1 MAFLRH
7 ASLQTYPP
15 DLDFNFRQAFG
26 SANTMDFNHYLH
38 TLFNPRSVAIVGAS
52 ARSGSFGT
60 LIWKIAKSASPRAKL
75 FPVNPKYKTIG
86 RETSYAALT
95 DIKEDVDLAVL
106 VCPPSVYPKALESCL
121 KNGVR
126 TILLCG
132 GFPKSDLTETIIEA
146 INKTAAAGIRIV
158 GPQSLGL
165 MTPSEGLNLSY
176 LPALPP
182 AGEVGLVSQSP
193 GLSCTI
199 IDYVTNAQC
208 GFSHVIDPGFEQ
220 VLTVADYVDMLAFDR
235 KTRCIVLYLES
246 FQQPRKLLSA
256 IRLAAANKPVIL
268 LKGGQTPG
276 SADIVINNSGAR
288 EDEDGVMERALV
300 RAGALLVT
308 SLKELNYAVQAF
320 AMHRELTSGEL
331 YGLVNSKG
339 LDSLLADHAYNNHLR
354 LATPDSTVA
363 KELRDKYKITFPY
376 ANPVNMGLDMDAA
389 TIADLTDYLLNRP
402 ECSGIV
408 LIVVTNPSLDAL
420 DLAKKLVPILKKSQK
435 PAVTVWIGTEPDFP
449 AIKHLRKNGI
459 VAMNDMKG
467 ACRAIRLMEQFR
479 KFKSD
484 GVPGSYSVIPS
495 DPAFFAGARKVMQ
508 TARREGRHL
517 LYEEESKRLLA
528 GIGFETTAGIYAGS
542 LGEAIEAAR
551 ALGYPVAMK
560 LRMDGV
566 LSKSDAKGVILGIR
580 NERELKGA
588 WKNMSERA
596 VHLGQPGQPEEGFGV
611 FLQKTLDTNNRR
623 ELRIG
628 MKLTRHFGP
637 IVYLGIGGLYGKI
650 FKDTVFNFAPLSLKE
665 AQDMIS
671 SEPFKTFLGDFQG
684 LASCDPEPI
693 VTALIR
699 LSQLAV
705 EIPAVRS
712 IDIDPLL
719 CGKGHAI
726 VLDAH
731 CVIGSDTLTADE
743 NASHLI
749 FPYRP
754 SFEKNVRGKYGMVKI
769 KNAAPEDKENFLKY
783 LGSLSDQSRRLRFH
797 SLTSSLESIAVSAV
811 SSDPDRSFSI
821 FAVDPNSDSGDIIAE
836 ARLSQLPNR
845 TSAEFVISLRD
856 DCQGRRLATLL
867 MDEIEAEA
875 RRRGLEKVVGYVL
888 KDNENMHGMMTKRG
902 YVRTTDEDD
911 PNIDLFTLDNVKV
924 SN

>member
-1 MAFLRH
+1 
-7 ASLQTYPP
+7 
-15 DLDFNFRQAFG
+15 
-26 SANTMDFNHYLH
+26 MDFNHYLH
-38 TLFNPRSVAIVGAS
+38 SLFNPRSVAIIGAS

-60 LIWKIAKSASPRAKL
+60 LIWKIAKSASPRARL

-106 VCPPSVYPKALESCL
+106 VCPPSVYPKALENCL
-121 KNGVR
+121 KKGVKN
-126 TILLCG
+126 ILLCG
-132 GFPKSDLTETIIEA
+132 GFPKSDLTEPVLEA
-146 INKTAAAGIRIV
+146 INKTTAAGVRIV

-176 LPALPP
+176 LPSLPP

-288 EDEDGVMERALV
+288 EDEDGVMKRALV

-320 AMHRELTSGEL
+320 AMRKDLASGEL

-339 LDSLLADHAYNNHLR
+339 LDSLLADHAYNNDLR

-389 TIADLTDYLLNRP
+389 TIVDLTDYLLNRP

-408 LIVVTNPSLDAL
+408 LSVVTNPSFDPLE
-420 DLAKKLVPILKKSQK
+420 LAKKLVPILKKSSK
-435 PAVTVWIGTEPDFP
+435 PAVTVWIGTESDFP
-449 AIKHLRKNGI
+449 AIKYLRKNGI

-495 DPAFFAGARKVMQ
+495 DPAFFASARKIIQ

-560 LRMDGV
+560 LRMNGV

-596 VHLGQPGQPEEGFGV
+596 VHLGQPEEGLGV
-611 FLQKTLDTNNRR
+611 FLQKTLDSDNRR

-650 FKDTVFNFAPLSLKE
+650 FKGTAFNFAPLSLKE
-665 AQDMIS
+665 ARDMIS

-684 LASCDPEPI
+684 LPPCDPEPI

-705 EIPAVRS
+705 EVPAVRS

-754 SFEKNVRGKYGMVKI
+754 SFEKNVRGKYGLVKI
-769 KNAAPEDKENFLKY
+769 KYSAPEDKENFLKY

-845 TSAEFVISLRD
+845 TSAEFGISVRD
-856 DCQGRRLATLL
+856 DWHGRGLATLL

-888 KDNENMHGMMTKRG
+888 KDNENMHGMMAKRG
-902 YVRTTDEDD
+902 YVRTTDKDD

>member
-1 MAFLRH
+1 M
-7 ASLQTYPP
+7 
-15 DLDFNFRQAFG
+15 
-26 SANTMDFNHYLH
+26 
-38 TLFNPRSVAIVGAS
+38 
-52 ARSGSFGT
+52 
-60 LIWKIAKSASPRAKL
+60 
-75 FPVNPKYKTIG
+75 
-86 RETSYAALT
+86 
-95 DIKEDVDLAVL
+95 
-106 VCPPSVYPKALESCL
+106 ESCL
-121 KNGVR
+121 KKGVR
-126 TILLCG
+126 NILLCG

-408 LIVVTNPSLDAL
+408 LSVVTNPSLDAL

-495 DPAFFAGARKVMQ
+495 DPAFFAGARKVIQ
-508 TARREGRHL
+508 TARRQGRHL
-517 LYEEESKRLLA
+517 LYEEEANVSWQASALKPRPEFMPARSVRLLKRHGPS
-528 GIGFETTAGIYAGS
+528 GI
-542 LGEAIEAAR
+542 
-551 ALGYPVAMK
+551 
-560 LRMDGV
+560 
-566 LSKSDAKGVILGIR
+566 
-580 NERELKGA
+580 
-588 WKNMSERA
+588 
-596 VHLGQPGQPEEGFGV
+596 
-611 FLQKTLDTNNRR
+611 
-623 ELRIG
+623 
-628 MKLTRHFGP
+628 
-637 IVYLGIGGLYGKI
+637 
-650 FKDTVFNFAPLSLKE
+650 
-665 AQDMIS
+665 
-671 SEPFKTFLGDFQG
+671 
-684 LASCDPEPI
+684 
-693 VTALIR
+693 
-699 LSQLAV
+699 
-705 EIPAVRS
+705 
-712 IDIDPLL
+712 
-719 CGKGHAI
+719 
-726 VLDAH
+726 
-731 CVIGSDTLTADE
+731 
-743 NASHLI
+743 
-749 FPYRP
+749 P
-754 SFEKNVRGKYGMVKI
+754 S
-769 KNAAPEDKENFLKY
+769 P
-783 LGSLSDQSRRLRFH
+783 
-797 SLTSSLESIAVSAV
+797 
-811 SSDPDRSFSI
+811 
-821 FAVDPNSDSGDIIAE
+821 
-836 ARLSQLPNR
+836 
-845 TSAEFVISLRD
+845 
-856 DCQGRRLATLL
+856 
-867 MDEIEAEA
+867 
-875 RRRGLEKVVGYVL
+875 
-888 KDNENMHGMMTKRG
+888 
-902 YVRTTDEDD
+902 
-911 PNIDLFTLDNVKV
+911 
-924 SN
+924 

>member
-1 MAFLRH
+1 
-7 ASLQTYPP
+7 
-15 DLDFNFRQAFG
+15 
-26 SANTMDFNHYLH
+26 MDFNHYLH
-38 TLFNPRSVAIVGAS
+38 SLFNPRSVAIIGAS

-60 LIWKIAKSASPRAKL
+60 LIWKIAKSASPRARL

-106 VCPPSVYPKALESCL
+106 VCPPSVYPKALENCL
-121 KNGVR
+121 KKGVKN
-126 TILLCG
+126 ILLCG
-132 GFPKSDLTETIIEA
+132 GFPKSDLTEPVLEA
-146 INKTAAAGIRIV
+146 INKTTAAGVRIV

-165 MTPSEGLNLSY
+165 MTPSEDLNLSY
-176 LPALPP
+176 LPSLPP

-288 EDEDGVMERALV
+288 EDEDGVMKRALV

-320 AMHRELTSGEL
+320 AMRKDLASGEL

-339 LDSLLADHAYNNHLR
+339 LDSLLADHAYNNDLR

-389 TIADLTDYLLNRP
+389 TIVDLTDYLLNRP

-408 LIVVTNPSLDAL
+408 LSVVTNPSFDPLE
-420 DLAKKLVPILKKSQK
+420 LAKKLVPILKKSSK
-435 PAVTVWIGTEPDFP
+435 PAVTVWIGTESDFP
-449 AIKHLRKNGI
+449 AIKYLRKNGI

-495 DPAFFAGARKVMQ
+495 DPAFFASARKIIQ

-517 LYEEESKRLLA
+517 LYEEESKHLLA

-560 LRMDGV
+560 LRMNGV

-580 NERELKGA
+580 NERELKGS

-596 VHLGQPGQPEEGFGV
+596 VHLGQPEEGLGV
-611 FLQKTLDTNNRR
+611 FLQKTLDSDNRR

-650 FKDTVFNFAPLSLKE
+650 FKGTAFNFAPLSLKE
-665 AQDMIS
+665 ARDMIS

-684 LASCDPEPI
+684 LPPCDPEPI

-705 EIPAVRS
+705 EVPAVRS

-754 SFEKNVRGKYGMVKI
+754 SFEKNVRGKYGLVKI
-769 KNAAPEDKENFLKY
+769 KYSAPEDKENFLKY

-845 TSAEFVISLRD
+845 TSAEFGISVRD
-856 DCQGRRLATLL
+856 DWHGRGLATLL

-888 KDNENMHGMMTKRG
+888 KDNENMHGMMVKRG
-902 YVRTTDEDD
+902 YVRTTDKDD

>member
-1 MAFLRH
+1 
-7 ASLQTYPP
+7 
-15 DLDFNFRQAFG
+15 
-26 SANTMDFNHYLH
+26 MDFNHYLH
-38 TLFNPRSVAIVGAS
+38 SLFNPRSVAIIGAS

-60 LIWKIAKSASPRAKL
+60 LIWKIAKSASPRARL

-106 VCPPSVYPKALESCL
+106 VCPPSVYPKALENCL
-121 KNGVR
+121 KKGVKN
-126 TILLCG
+126 ILLCG
-132 GFPKSDLTETIIEA
+132 GFPKSDLTEPVLEA
-146 INKTAAAGIRIV
+146 IHKTTAAGVRIV

-176 LPALPP
+176 LPSLPP

-288 EDEDGVMERALV
+288 EDEDGVMKRALV

-320 AMHRELTSGEL
+320 AMRKDLASGEL
-331 YGLVNSKG
+331 YGLVDSKG
-339 LDSLLADHAYNNHLR
+339 LDSLLADHAYNNDLR

-389 TIADLTDYLLNRP
+389 TIVDLTDYLLNRP

-408 LIVVTNPSLDAL
+408 LSVVTNPSFDPLE
-420 DLAKKLVPILKKSQK
+420 LAKKLVPILKKSSK
-435 PAVTVWIGTEPDFP
+435 PAVTVWIGTESDFP
-449 AIKHLRKNGI
+449 AIKYLRKNGI

-495 DPAFFAGARKVMQ
+495 DPAFFASARKIIQ

-560 LRMDGV
+560 LRMNGV

-580 NERELKGA
+580 NERELKGS

-596 VHLGQPGQPEEGFGV
+596 VHLGQPEEGLGV
-611 FLQKTLDTNNRR
+611 FLQKTLDSDNRR

-650 FKDTVFNFAPLSLKE
+650 FKGTAFNFAPLSLKE
-665 AQDMIS
+665 ARDMIS

-684 LASCDPEPI
+684 LPPCDPEPI

-705 EIPAVRS
+705 EVPAVRS

-754 SFEKNVRGKYGMVKI
+754 SFEKNVRGKYGLVKI
-769 KNAAPEDKENFLKY
+769 KYSAPEDKENFLKY

-845 TSAEFVISLRD
+845 TSAEFGISVRD
-856 DCQGRRLATLL
+856 DWHGRGLATLL

-888 KDNENMHGMMTKRG
+888 KDNENMHGMMAKRG
-902 YVRTTDEDD
+902 YVRTTDKDD

>member
-1 MAFLRH
+1 
-7 ASLQTYPP
+7 
-15 DLDFNFRQAFG
+15 
-26 SANTMDFNHYLH
+26 MDFNHYLH
-38 TLFNPRSVAIVGAS
+38 SLFNPRSVAIIGAS

-60 LIWKIAKSASPRAKL
+60 LIWKIAKSASPRARL

-106 VCPPSVYPKALESCL
+106 VCPPSVYPKALENCL
-121 KNGVR
+121 KKGVKN
-126 TILLCG
+126 ILLCG
-132 GFPKSDLTETIIEA
+132 GFPKSDLTEPVLEA
-146 INKTAAAGIRIV
+146 INKTTAAGVRIV

-176 LPALPP
+176 LPSLPP

-288 EDEDGVMERALV
+288 EDEDGVMKRALV

-320 AMHRELTSGEL
+320 AMRKDLASGEL

-339 LDSLLADHAYNNHLR
+339 LDSLLADHAYNNDLR

-389 TIADLTDYLLNRP
+389 TIVDLTDYLLNRP

-408 LIVVTNPSLDAL
+408 LSVVTNPSFDPLE
-420 DLAKKLVPILKKSQK
+420 LAKKLVPILKTSSK
-435 PAVTVWIGTEPDFP
+435 PAVTVWIGTESDFP
-449 AIKHLRKNGI
+449 AIKYLRKNGI

-495 DPAFFAGARKVMQ
+495 DPAFFASARKIIQ

-560 LRMDGV
+560 LRMNGV

-580 NERELKGA
+580 NERELKGS

-596 VHLGQPGQPEEGFGV
+596 VHLGQPEEGLGV
-611 FLQKTLDTNNRR
+611 FLQKTLDSDNRR

-650 FKDTVFNFAPLSLKE
+650 FKGTAFNFAPLSLKE
-665 AQDMIS
+665 ARDMIS

-684 LASCDPEPI
+684 LPPCDPEPI

-705 EIPAVRS
+705 EVPAVRS

-754 SFEKNVRGKYGMVKI
+754 SFEKNVRGKYGLVKI
-769 KNAAPEDKENFLKY
+769 KYSAPEDKENFLKY

-845 TSAEFVISLRD
+845 TSAEFGISVRD
-856 DCQGRRLATLL
+856 DWHGRGLATLL

-888 KDNENMHGMMTKRG
+888 KDNENMHGMMAKRG
-902 YVRTTDEDD
+902 YVRTTDKDD

>member
-1 MAFLRH
+1 
-7 ASLQTYPP
+7 
-15 DLDFNFRQAFG
+15 
-26 SANTMDFNHYLH
+26 MDFNHYLH
-38 TLFNPRSVAIVGAS
+38 SLFNPRSVAIIGAS

-60 LIWKIAKSASPRAKL
+60 LIWKIAKSASPRARL

-106 VCPPSVYPKALESCL
+106 VCPPSVYQKALENCL
-121 KNGVR
+121 KKGVK
-126 TILLCG
+126 TILICG
-132 GFPKSDLTETIIEA
+132 GFPKSDLTEPVLEA
-146 INKTAAAGIRIV
+146 INKTTAAGVRIV

-176 LPALPP
+176 LPSLPP

-288 EDEDGVMERALV
+288 EDEDGVMKRALV

-320 AMHRELTSGEL
+320 AMRKDLASGEL

-339 LDSLLADHAYNNHLR
+339 LDSLLADHAYNNDLR

-389 TIADLTDYLLNRP
+389 TIVDLTDYLLNRP

-408 LIVVTNPSLDAL
+408 LSVVTNPSFDPLE
-420 DLAKKLVPILKKSQK
+420 LAKKLVPILKKSSK
-435 PAVTVWIGTEPDFP
+435 PAVTVWIGTESDFP
-449 AIKHLRKNGI
+449 AIKYLRKNGI

-495 DPAFFAGARKVMQ
+495 DPAFFASARKIIQ

-560 LRMDGV
+560 LRMNGV
-566 LSKSDAKGVILGIR
+566 LSKRDAKGVILGIR
-580 NERELKGA
+580 NERELKGS

-596 VHLGQPGQPEEGFGV
+596 VHLGQPEEGLGV
-611 FLQKTLDTNNRR
+611 FLQKTLDSDNRR

-628 MKLTRHFGP
+628 MKLTRHFSP

-650 FKDTVFNFAPLSLKE
+650 FKGTAFNFAPLSLKE
-665 AQDMIS
+665 ARDMIS

-684 LASCDPEPI
+684 LPPCDPEPI

-705 EIPAVRS
+705 EVPAVRS

-754 SFEKNVRGKYGMVKI
+754 SFEKNVRGKYGLVKI
-769 KNAAPEDKENFLKY
+769 KYSAPEDKENFLKY

-845 TSAEFVISLRD
+845 TSAEFGISVRD
-856 DCQGRRLATLL
+856 DWHGRGLATLL

-888 KDNENMHGMMTKRG
+888 KDNENMHGMMAKRG
-902 YVRTTDEDD
+902 YVRTTDKDD

>member
-1 MAFLRH
+1 
-7 ASLQTYPP
+7 
-15 DLDFNFRQAFG
+15 
-26 SANTMDFNHYLH
+26 MDFNHYLH
-38 TLFNPRSVAIVGAS
+38 SLFNPRSVAIIGAS

-60 LIWKIAKSASPRAKL
+60 LIWKIAKSASPRARL

-106 VCPPSVYPKALESCL
+106 VCPPSVYPKALENCL
-121 KNGVR
+121 KKGVKN
-126 TILLCG
+126 ILLCG
-132 GFPKSDLTETIIEA
+132 GFPKSDLTEPVLEA
-146 INKTAAAGIRIV
+146 INKTTAAGVRIV

-176 LPALPP
+176 LPSLPP

-288 EDEDGVMERALV
+288 EDEDGVMKRALV

-320 AMHRELTSGEL
+320 AMRKDLASGEL

-339 LDSLLADHAYNNHLR
+339 LDSLLADHAYNNDLR

-389 TIADLTDYLLNRP
+389 TIVDLTDYLLNRP

-408 LIVVTNPSLDAL
+408 LSVVTNPSFDPLE
-420 DLAKKLVPILKKSQK
+420 LAKKLVPILKKSSK
-435 PAVTVWIGTEPDFP
+435 PAVTVWIGTESDFP
-449 AIKHLRKNGI
+449 AIKYLRKNGI

-495 DPAFFAGARKVMQ
+495 DPAFFASARKIIQ

-560 LRMDGV
+560 LRMNGV

-580 NERELKGA
+580 NERELKGS

-596 VHLGQPGQPEEGFGV
+596 VHLGQPEEGLGV
-611 FLQKTLDTNNRR
+611 FLQKTLDSDNRR

-650 FKDTVFNFAPLSLKE
+650 FKGTAFNFAPLSLKE
-665 AQDMIS
+665 ARDMIS

-684 LASCDPEPI
+684 LPPCDPEPI

-705 EIPAVRS
+705 EVPAVRS

-754 SFEKNVRGKYGMVKI
+754 SFEKNVRGKYGLAKI
-769 KNAAPEDKENFLKY
+769 KYSAPEDKENFLKY

-845 TSAEFVISLRD
+845 TSAEFGISVRD
-856 DCQGRRLATLL
+856 DWHGRGLATLL
-867 MDEIEAEA
+867 MDEIEAEG

-888 KDNENMHGMMTKRG
+888 KDNENMHGMMAKRG
-902 YVRTTDEDD
+902 YVRTTDKDD

>member
-1 MAFLRH
+1 
-7 ASLQTYPP
+7 
-15 DLDFNFRQAFG
+15 
-26 SANTMDFNHYLH
+26 MDFNHYLH
-38 TLFNPRSVAIVGAS
+38 SLFNPRSVAIIGAS

-60 LIWKIAKSASPRAKL
+60 LIWKIAKSASPRARL

-106 VCPPSVYPKALESCL
+106 VCPPSVYPKALENCL
-121 KNGVR
+121 KKGVKN
-126 TILLCG
+126 ILLCG
-132 GFPKSDLTETIIEA
+132 GFPKSDLTEPVLEA
-146 INKTAAAGIRIV
+146 INKTTAAGVRIV

-176 LPALPP
+176 LPSLPP

-288 EDEDGVMERALV
+288 EDEDGVMKRALV

-320 AMHRELTSGEL
+320 AMRKDLASGEL

-339 LDSLLADHAYNNHLR
+339 LDSLLADHAYNNDLR

-389 TIADLTDYLLNRP
+389 TIVDLTDYLLNRP

-408 LIVVTNPSLDAL
+408 LSVVTNPSFDPLE
-420 DLAKKLVPILKKSQK
+420 LAKKLVPILKKSSK
-435 PAVTVWIGTEPDFP
+435 PAVTVWIGTESDFP
-449 AIKHLRKNGI
+449 AIKYLRKNGI

-495 DPAFFAGARKVMQ
+495 DPAFFASARKIIQ

-560 LRMDGV
+560 LRMNGV

-580 NERELKGA
+580 NERELKWS

-596 VHLGQPGQPEEGFGV
+596 VHLGQPEEGLGV
-611 FLQKTLDTNNRR
+611 FLQKTLDSDNRR

-650 FKDTVFNFAPLSLKE
+650 FKGTAFNFAPLSLKE
-665 AQDMIS
+665 ARDMIS

-684 LASCDPEPI
+684 LPPCDPEPI

-705 EIPAVRS
+705 EVPAVRS

-754 SFEKNVRGKYGMVKI
+754 SFEKNVRGKYGLVKI
-769 KNAAPEDKENFLKY
+769 KYSAPEDKENFLKY

-845 TSAEFVISLRD
+845 TSAEFGISVRD
-856 DCQGRRLATLL
+856 DWHGRGLATLL

-888 KDNENMHGMMTKRG
+888 KDNENMHGMMAKRG
-902 YVRTTDEDD
+902 YVRTTDKDD

>member
-1 MAFLRH
+1 
-7 ASLQTYPP
+7 
-15 DLDFNFRQAFG
+15 
-26 SANTMDFNHYLH
+26 MDFNHYLH
-38 TLFNPRSVAIVGAS
+38 SLFNPRSVAIIGAS

-60 LIWKIAKSASPRAKL
+60 LIWKIAKSASPRARL

-106 VCPPSVYPKALESCL
+106 VCPPSVYPKALENCL
-121 KNGVR
+121 KKGVKN
-126 TILLCG
+126 ILLCG
-132 GFPKSDLTETIIEA
+132 GFPKSDLTEPVLEA
-146 INKTAAAGIRIV
+146 INKTTAAGVRIV

-176 LPALPP
+176 LPSLPP

-288 EDEDGVMERALV
+288 EDEDGVMKRALV

-320 AMHRELTSGEL
+320 AMRKDLASGEL

-339 LDSLLADHAYNNHLR
+339 LDSLLADHAYNNDLR

-389 TIADLTDYLLNRP
+389 TIVDLTDYLLNRP

-408 LIVVTNPSLDAL
+408 LSVVTNPSFDPLE
-420 DLAKKLVPILKKSQK
+420 LAKKLVPILKKSSK
-435 PAVTVWIGTEPDFP
+435 PAVTVWIGTESDFP
-449 AIKHLRKNGI
+449 AIKYLRKNGI

-495 DPAFFAGARKVMQ
+495 DPAFFASARKIIQ

-560 LRMDGV
+560 LRMNGV

-580 NERELKGA
+580 NERELKGS

-596 VHLGQPGQPEEGFGV
+596 VHLGQPEEGLGV
-611 FLQKTLDTNNRR
+611 FLQKTLDSDNRR

-637 IVYLGIGGLYGKI
+637 FVYLGIGGLYGKI
-650 FKDTVFNFAPLSLKE
+650 FKGTAFNFAPLSLKE
-665 AQDMIS
+665 ARDMIS

-684 LASCDPEPI
+684 LPPCDPEPI

-705 EIPAVRS
+705 EVPAVRS

-754 SFEKNVRGKYGMVKI
+754 SFEKNVRGKYGLVKI
-769 KNAAPEDKENFLKY
+769 KYSAPEDKENFLKY

-845 TSAEFVISLRD
+845 TSAEFGISVRD
-856 DCQGRRLATLL
+856 DWHGRGLATLL

-888 KDNENMHGMMTKRG
+888 KDNENMHGMMAKRG
-902 YVRTTDEDD
+902 YVRTTDKDD

>member
-1 MAFLRH
+1 
-7 ASLQTYPP
+7 
-15 DLDFNFRQAFG
+15 
-26 SANTMDFNHYLH
+26 MDFNHYLH
-38 TLFNPRSVAIVGAS
+38 SLFNPRSVAIIGAS

-60 LIWKIAKSASPRAKL
+60 LIWKIAKSASPRARL

-106 VCPPSVYPKALESCL
+106 VCPPSVYPKALENCL
-121 KNGVR
+121 KKGVKN
-126 TILLCG
+126 ILLCG
-132 GFPKSDLTETIIEA
+132 GFPKSDLTEPVLEA
-146 INKTAAAGIRIV
+146 INKTTAAGVRIV

-176 LPALPP
+176 LPSLPP
-182 AGEVGLVSQSP
+182 VGEVGLVSQSP

-288 EDEDGVMERALV
+288 EDEDGVMKRALV

-320 AMHRELTSGEL
+320 AMRKDLASGEL

-339 LDSLLADHAYNNHLR
+339 LDSLLADHAYNNDLR

-389 TIADLTDYLLNRP
+389 TIVDLTDYLLNRP

-408 LIVVTNPSLDAL
+408 LSVVTNPSFDPLE
-420 DLAKKLVPILKKSQK
+420 LAKKLVPILKKSSK
-435 PAVTVWIGTEPDFP
+435 PAVTVWIGTESDFP
-449 AIKHLRKNGI
+449 AIKYLRKNGI

-495 DPAFFAGARKVMQ
+495 DPAFFASARKIIQ

-560 LRMDGV
+560 LRMNGV

-580 NERELKGA
+580 NERELKGS

-596 VHLGQPGQPEEGFGV
+596 VHLGQPEEGLGV
-611 FLQKTLDTNNRR
+611 FLQKTLDSDNRR

-650 FKDTVFNFAPLSLKE
+650 FKGTAFNFAPLSLKE
-665 AQDMIS
+665 ARDMIS

-684 LASCDPEPI
+684 LPPCDPEPI

-705 EIPAVRS
+705 EVPAVRS

-754 SFEKNVRGKYGMVKI
+754 SFEKNVRGKYGLVKI
-769 KNAAPEDKENFLKY
+769 KYSAPEDKENFLKY

-845 TSAEFVISLRD
+845 TSAEFGISVRD
-856 DCQGRRLATLL
+856 DWHGRGLATLL

-888 KDNENMHGMMTKRG
+888 KDNENMHGMMAKRG
-902 YVRTTDEDD
+902 YVRTTDKDD

>member
-1 MAFLRH
+1 
-7 ASLQTYPP
+7 
-15 DLDFNFRQAFG
+15 
-26 SANTMDFNHYLH
+26 MDFNHYLH
-38 TLFNPRSVAIVGAS
+38 SLFNPRSVAIIGAS

-60 LIWKIAKSASPRAKL
+60 LIWKIAKSASPRARL

-106 VCPPSVYPKALESCL
+106 VCPPSVYPKALENCL
-121 KNGVR
+121 KKGVKN
-126 TILLCG
+126 ILLCG
-132 GFPKSDLTETIIEA
+132 GFPKSDLTEPVLEA
-146 INKTAAAGIRIV
+146 INKTTAAGVRIV

-176 LPALPP
+176 LPSLPP

-288 EDEDGVMERALV
+288 EDEDGVMKRALV

-320 AMHRELTSGEL
+320 AMRKDLASGEL

-339 LDSLLADHAYNNHLR
+339 LDSLLADHAYNNDLR

-389 TIADLTDYLLNRP
+389 TIVDLTDYLLNRP

-408 LIVVTNPSLDAL
+408 LSVVTNPSFDPLE
-420 DLAKKLVPILKKSQK
+420 LAKKLVPILKKSSK
-435 PAVTVWIGTEPDFP
+435 PAVTVWIGTESDFP
-449 AIKHLRKNGI
+449 AIKYLRKNGI

-495 DPAFFAGARKVMQ
+495 DPAFFASARKIIQ

-560 LRMDGV
+560 LRMNGV

-580 NERELKGA
+580 NERELKGS

-596 VHLGQPGQPEEGFGV
+596 VHLGQPEEGLGV
-611 FLQKTLDTNNRR
+611 FLQKTLDSDNRR

-650 FKDTVFNFAPLSLKE
+650 FKGTAFNFAPLSLKE
-665 AQDMIS
+665 ARDMIS

-684 LASCDPEPI
+684 LPPCDPEPI

-705 EIPAVRS
+705 EVPAVRS

-754 SFEKNVRGKYGMVKI
+754 SFEKNVRGKYGLVKI
-769 KNAAPEDKENFLKY
+769 KYSAPEDNENFLKY

-845 TSAEFVISLRD
+845 TSAEFGISVRD
-856 DCQGRRLATLL
+856 DWHGRGLATLL

-888 KDNENMHGMMTKRG
+888 KDNENMHGMMAKRG
-902 YVRTTDEDD
+902 YVRTTDKDD

>member
-1 MAFLRH
+1 
-7 ASLQTYPP
+7 
-15 DLDFNFRQAFG
+15 
-26 SANTMDFNHYLH
+26 MDFNHYLH
-38 TLFNPRSVAIVGAS
+38 SLFNPRSVAIIGAS

-60 LIWKIAKSASPRAKL
+60 LIWKIAKSASPRARL

-106 VCPPSVYPKALESCL
+106 VCPPSVYPKALENCL
-121 KNGVR
+121 KKGVKN
-126 TILLCG
+126 ILLCG
-132 GFPKSDLTETIIEA
+132 GFPKSDLTEPVLEA
-146 INKTAAAGIRIV
+146 INKTTAAGVRIV

-176 LPALPP
+176 LPSLPP

-288 EDEDGVMERALV
+288 EDEDGVMKRALV

-320 AMHRELTSGEL
+320 AMRKDLASGEL

-339 LDSLLADHAYNNHLR
+339 LDSLLADHAYNNDLR

-389 TIADLTDYLLNRP
+389 TIVDLTDYLLNRP

-408 LIVVTNPSLDAL
+408 LSVVTNPSFDPLE
-420 DLAKKLVPILKKSQK
+420 LAKKLVPILKKSSK
-435 PAVTVWIGTEPDFP
+435 PAVTVWIGTESDFP
-449 AIKHLRKNGI
+449 AIKYLRKNGI

-495 DPAFFAGARKVMQ
+495 DPAFFASARKIIQ

-517 LYEEESKRLLA
+517 LYEEESKHLLA

-560 LRMDGV
+560 LRMNGV

-580 NERELKGA
+580 NERELKGS

-596 VHLGQPGQPEEGFGV
+596 VHLGQPEEGLGV
-611 FLQKTLDTNNRR
+611 FLQKTLDLDNRR

-650 FKDTVFNFAPLSLKE
+650 FKGTAFNFAPLSLKE
-665 AQDMIS
+665 ARDMIS

-684 LASCDPEPI
+684 LPPCDPEPI

-705 EIPAVRS
+705 EVPAVRS

-754 SFEKNVRGKYGMVKI
+754 SFEKNVRGKYGLVKI
-769 KNAAPEDKENFLKY
+769 KYSAPEDKENFLKY

-845 TSAEFVISLRD
+845 TSAEFGISVRD
-856 DCQGRRLATLL
+856 DWHGRGLATLL

-888 KDNENMHGMMTKRG
+888 KDNENMHGMMVKRG
-902 YVRTTDEDD
+902 YVRTTDKDD

>member
-1 MAFLRH
+1 
-7 ASLQTYPP
+7 
-15 DLDFNFRQAFG
+15 
-26 SANTMDFNHYLH
+26 MDFNHYLH
-38 TLFNPRSVAIVGAS
+38 SLFNPRSVAIIGAS

-60 LIWKIAKSASPRAKL
+60 LIWKIAKSASPRARL

-106 VCPPSVYPKALESCL
+106 VCPQSVYPKALENCL
-121 KNGVR
+121 KKGVKN
-126 TILLCG
+126 ILLCG
-132 GFPKSDLTETIIEA
+132 GFPKSDLTEPVLEA
-146 INKTAAAGIRIV
+146 INKTTAAGVRIV

-176 LPALPP
+176 LPSLPP

-288 EDEDGVMERALV
+288 EDEDGVMKRALV

-320 AMHRELTSGEL
+320 AMRKDLASGEL

-339 LDSLLADHAYNNHLR
+339 LDSLLADHAYNNDLR

-389 TIADLTDYLLNRP
+389 TIVDLTDYLLNRP

-408 LIVVTNPSLDAL
+408 LSVVTNPSFDPLE
-420 DLAKKLVPILKKSQK
+420 LAKKLVPILKKSSK
-435 PAVTVWIGTEPDFP
+435 PAVTVWIGTESDFP
-449 AIKHLRKNGI
+449 AIKYLRKNGI

-495 DPAFFAGARKVMQ
+495 DPAFFASARKIIQ

-560 LRMDGV
+560 LRMNGV

-580 NERELKGA
+580 NERELKGS

-596 VHLGQPGQPEEGFGV
+596 VHLGQPEEGLGV
-611 FLQKTLDTNNRR
+611 FLQKTLDSDNRR

-650 FKDTVFNFAPLSLKE
+650 FKGTAFNFAPLSLKE
-665 AQDMIS
+665 ARDMIS

-684 LASCDPEPI
+684 LPPCDPEPI

-705 EIPAVRS
+705 EVPAVRS

-754 SFEKNVRGKYGMVKI
+754 SFEKNVRGKYGLVKI
-769 KNAAPEDKENFLKY
+769 KYSAPEDKENFLKY

-845 TSAEFVISLRD
+845 TSAEFGISVRD
-856 DCQGRRLATLL
+856 DWHGRGLATLL

-888 KDNENMHGMMTKRG
+888 KDNENMHGMMAKRG
-902 YVRTTDEDD
+902 YVRTTDKDD

>member
-1 MAFLRH
+1 
-7 ASLQTYPP
+7 
-15 DLDFNFRQAFG
+15 
-26 SANTMDFNHYLH
+26 MDFNHYLH
-38 TLFNPRSVAIVGAS
+38 SLFNPRSVAIIGAS

-60 LIWKIAKSASPRAKL
+60 LIWKIAKSASPRARL

-106 VCPPSVYPKALESCL
+106 VCPPSVYPKALENCL
-121 KNGVR
+121 KKGVKN
-126 TILLCG
+126 ILLCG
-132 GFPKSDLTETIIEA
+132 GFPKSDLTEPVLEA
-146 INKTAAAGIRIV
+146 INKTTAAGVRIV

-176 LPALPP
+176 LPSLPP

-288 EDEDGVMERALV
+288 EDEDGVMKRALV

-320 AMHRELTSGEL
+320 AMRKDLASGEL

-339 LDSLLADHAYNNHLR
+339 LDSLLADHAYNNDLR

-389 TIADLTDYLLNRP
+389 TIVDLTDYLLNRP

-408 LIVVTNPSLDAL
+408 LSVVTNPSFDPLE
-420 DLAKKLVPILKKSQK
+420 LAKKLVPILKKSSK
-435 PAVTVWIGTEPDFP
+435 PAVTVWIGTESDFP
-449 AIKHLRKNGI
+449 AIKYLRKNGI

-495 DPAFFAGARKVMQ
+495 DPAFFASARKIIQ

-517 LYEEESKRLLA
+517 LYEEESKHLLA

-560 LRMDGV
+560 LRMNGV

-580 NERELKGA
+580 NERELKGS

-596 VHLGQPGQPEEGFGV
+596 VHLGQPEEGLGV
-611 FLQKTLDTNNRR
+611 FLQKTLDSDNRR

-650 FKDTVFNFAPLSLKE
+650 FKNTVFNFAPLSLKE

-684 LASCDPEPI
+684 LPPCDPEPT

-705 EIPAVRS
+705 EVPAVRS

-754 SFEKNVRGKYGMVKI
+754 SFEKNVRGKYGLVKI

-811 SSDPDRSFSI
+811 SSDPDRSFCI
-821 FAVDPNSDSGDIIAE
+821 FAVDPNSDTGDIIAE
-836 ARLSQLPNR
+836 ARLSLLPSR
-845 TSAEFVISLRD
+845 TSAEFGISVRD
-856 DCQGRRLATLL
+856 DWQGHGLATLL
-867 MDEIEAEA
+867 MDEIESEA
-875 RRRGLEKVVGYVL
+875 RRRGLEQIVGYVL
-888 KDNENMHGMMTKRG
+888 KDNENMHGMMVKRG

-911 PNIDLFTLDNVKV
+911 PNIDLFTLENLKI

>member
-1 MAFLRH
+1 
-7 ASLQTYPP
+7 
-15 DLDFNFRQAFG
+15 
-26 SANTMDFNHYLH
+26 MDFNHYLH
-38 TLFNPRSVAIVGAS
+38 SLFNPRSVAIIGAS

-60 LIWKIAKSASPRAKL
+60 LIWKIAKSASPRARL

-106 VCPPSVYPKALESCL
+106 VCPPSVYPKALENCL
-121 KNGVR
+121 KKGVKN
-126 TILLCG
+126 ILLCG
-132 GFPKSDLTETIIEA
+132 GFPKSDLTEPVLEA
-146 INKTAAAGIRIV
+146 INKTTAAGVRIV

-176 LPALPP
+176 LPSLPP

-276 SADIVINNSGAR
+276 SADIVINNSGTR
-288 EDEDGVMERALV
+288 EDEDGVMKRALV

-320 AMHRELTSGEL
+320 AMRKDLASGEL

-339 LDSLLADHAYNNHLR
+339 LDSLLADHAYNNDLR

-389 TIADLTDYLLNRP
+389 TIVDLTDYLLNRP

-408 LIVVTNPSLDAL
+408 LSVVTNPSFDPLE
-420 DLAKKLVPILKKSQK
+420 LAKKLVPILKKSSK
-435 PAVTVWIGTEPDFP
+435 PAVTVWIGTESDFP
-449 AIKHLRKNGI
+449 AIKYLRKNGI

-495 DPAFFAGARKVMQ
+495 DPAFFASARKIIQ

-560 LRMDGV
+560 LRMNGV

-580 NERELKGA
+580 NERELKGS

-596 VHLGQPGQPEEGFGV
+596 VHLGQPEEGLGV
-611 FLQKTLDTNNRR
+611 FLQKTLDSDNRR

-650 FKDTVFNFAPLSLKE
+650 FKGTAFNFAPLSLKE
-665 AQDMIS
+665 ARDMIS

-684 LASCDPEPI
+684 LPPCDPEPI

-705 EIPAVRS
+705 EVPAVRS

-754 SFEKNVRGKYGMVKI
+754 SFEKNVRGKYGLVKI
-769 KNAAPEDKENFLKY
+769 KYSAPEDKENFLKY

-845 TSAEFVISLRD
+845 TSAEFGISVRD
-856 DCQGRRLATLL
+856 DWHGRGLATLL

-888 KDNENMHGMMTKRG
+888 KDNENMHGMMAKRG
-902 YVRTTDEDD
+902 YVRTTDKDD

>member
-1 MAFLRH
+1 
-7 ASLQTYPP
+7 
-15 DLDFNFRQAFG
+15 
-26 SANTMDFNHYLH
+26 MDFNHYLH
-38 TLFNPRSVAIVGAS
+38 SLFNPRSVAIIGAS

-60 LIWKIAKSASPRAKL
+60 LIWKIAKSASPRARL

-106 VCPPSVYPKALESCL
+106 VCPPSVYPKALENCL
-121 KNGVR
+121 KKGIKN
-126 TILLCG
+126 ILLCG
-132 GFPKSDLTETIIEA
+132 GFPKSDLTEPVLEA
-146 INKTAAAGIRIV
+146 INKTTAAGVRIV

-176 LPALPP
+176 LPSLPP

-288 EDEDGVMERALV
+288 EDEDGVMKRALV

-320 AMHRELTSGEL
+320 AMRKDLASGEL

-339 LDSLLADHAYNNHLR
+339 LDSLLADHAYNNDLR

-389 TIADLTDYLLNRP
+389 TIVDLTDYLLNRP

-408 LIVVTNPSLDAL
+408 LSVVTNPSFDPLE
-420 DLAKKLVPILKKSQK
+420 LAKKLVPILKKSSK
-435 PAVTVWIGTEPDFP
+435 PAVTVWIGTESDFP
-449 AIKHLRKNGI
+449 AIKYLRKNGI

-495 DPAFFAGARKVMQ
+495 DPAFFASARKIIQ

-517 LYEEESKRLLA
+517 LYEEESKHLLA

-560 LRMDGV
+560 LRMNGV

-580 NERELKGA
+580 NERELKGS

-596 VHLGQPGQPEEGFGV
+596 VHLGQPEEGLGV
-611 FLQKTLDTNNRR
+611 FLQKTLDSDNRR

-650 FKDTVFNFAPLSLKE
+650 FKGTAFNFAPLSLKE
-665 AQDMIS
+665 ARDMIS

-684 LASCDPEPI
+684 LPPCDPEPI

-705 EIPAVRS
+705 EVPAVRS

-754 SFEKNVRGKYGMVKI
+754 SFEKNVRGKYGLVKI
-769 KNAAPEDKENFLKY
+769 KYSAPEDKENFLKY

-845 TSAEFVISLRD
+845 TSAEFGISVRD
-856 DCQGRRLATLL
+856 DWHGRGLATLL

-888 KDNENMHGMMTKRG
+888 KDNENMHGMMAKRG
-902 YVRTTDEDD
+902 YVRTTDKDD

>member
-1 MAFLRH
+1 
-7 ASLQTYPP
+7 
-15 DLDFNFRQAFG
+15 
-26 SANTMDFNHYLH
+26 MDFNHYLH
-38 TLFNPRSVAIVGAS
+38 SLFNPRSVAIIGAS

-60 LIWKIAKSASPRAKL
+60 LIWKIAKSASPRARL

-106 VCPPSVYPKALESCL
+106 VCPPSVYPKALENCL
-121 KNGVR
+121 KKGVKN
-126 TILLCG
+126 ILLCG
-132 GFPKSDLTETIIEA
+132 GFPKSDLTEPVLEA
-146 INKTAAAGIRIV
+146 INKTTAAGVRIV

-176 LPALPP
+176 LPSLPP

-235 KTRCIVLYLES
+235 KARCIVLYLES

-288 EDEDGVMERALV
+288 EDEDGVMKRALV

-320 AMHRELTSGEL
+320 AMRKDLASGEL

-339 LDSLLADHAYNNHLR
+339 LDSLLADHAYNNDLR

-389 TIADLTDYLLNRP
+389 TIVDLTDYLLNRP

-408 LIVVTNPSLDAL
+408 LSVVTNPSFDPLE
-420 DLAKKLVPILKKSQK
+420 LAKKLVPILKKSSK
-435 PAVTVWIGTEPDFP
+435 PAVTVWIGTESDFP
-449 AIKHLRKNGI
+449 AIKYLRKNGI

-495 DPAFFAGARKVMQ
+495 DPAFFASARKIIQ

-560 LRMDGV
+560 LRMNGV

-580 NERELKGA
+580 NERELKGS

-596 VHLGQPGQPEEGFGV
+596 VHLGQPEEGLGV
-611 FLQKTLDTNNRR
+611 FLQKTLDSDNRR

-650 FKDTVFNFAPLSLKE
+650 FKGTAFNFAPLSLKE
-665 AQDMIS
+665 ARDMIS

-684 LASCDPEPI
+684 LPPCDPEPI

-705 EIPAVRS
+705 EVPAVRS

-754 SFEKNVRGKYGMVKI
+754 SFEKNVRGKYGLVKI
-769 KNAAPEDKENFLKY
+769 KYSAPEDKENFLKY

-845 TSAEFVISLRD
+845 TSAEFGISVRD
-856 DCQGRRLATLL
+856 DWHGRGLATLL

-888 KDNENMHGMMTKRG
+888 KDNENMHGMMAKRG
-902 YVRTTDEDD
+902 YVRTTDKDD

>member
-1 MAFLRH
+1 
-7 ASLQTYPP
+7 
-15 DLDFNFRQAFG
+15 
-26 SANTMDFNHYLH
+26 MDFNHYLH
-38 TLFNPRSVAIVGAS
+38 SLFNPRSVAIIGAS

-60 LIWKIAKSASPRAKL
+60 LIWKIAKSASPRARL

-106 VCPPSVYPKALESCL
+106 VCPPSVYPKALENCL
-121 KNGVR
+121 KKGVKN
-126 TILLCG
+126 ILLCG
-132 GFPKSDLTETIIEA
+132 GFPKSDLTEPVLEA
-146 INKTAAAGIRIV
+146 INKTTAAGVRIV

-176 LPALPP
+176 LPSLPP

-288 EDEDGVMERALV
+288 EDEDGVMKRALV

-320 AMHRELTSGEL
+320 AMRKDLASGEL

-339 LDSLLADHAYNNHLR
+339 LDSLLADHAYNNDLR

-389 TIADLTDYLLNRP
+389 TIVDLTDYLLNRP

-408 LIVVTNPSLDAL
+408 LSVVTNPSFDPLE
-420 DLAKKLVPILKKSQK
+420 LAKKLVPILKKSSK
-435 PAVTVWIGTEPDFP
+435 PAVTVWIGTESDFP
-449 AIKHLRKNGI
+449 AIKYLRKNGI

-495 DPAFFAGARKVMQ
+495 DPAFFASARKIIQ

-560 LRMDGV
+560 LRMNGV

-580 NERELKGA
+580 NERELKGS

-596 VHLGQPGQPEEGFGV
+596 VHLGQPEEGLGV
-611 FLQKTLDTNNRR
+611 FLQKTLDSDNRR

-650 FKDTVFNFAPLSLKE
+650 FKGTAFNFAPLSLKE
-665 AQDMIS
+665 ARDMIS

-684 LASCDPEPI
+684 LPPCDPEPI

-705 EIPAVRS
+705 EVPAVRS

-754 SFEKNVRGKYGMVKI
+754 SFEKNVRGKYGLVKI
-769 KNAAPEDKENFLKY
+769 KYSAPEDKENFLKY

-836 ARLSQLPNR
+836 ARLSQLPTR
-845 TSAEFVISLRD
+845 TSAEFGISVRD
-856 DCQGRRLATLL
+856 DWHGRGLATLL

-888 KDNENMHGMMTKRG
+888 KDNENMHGMMAKRG
-902 YVRTTDEDD
+902 YVRTTDKDD

>member
-1 MAFLRH
+1 
-7 ASLQTYPP
+7 
-15 DLDFNFRQAFG
+15 
-26 SANTMDFNHYLH
+26 MDFNHYLH
-38 TLFNPRSVAIVGAS
+38 SLFNPRSVAIIGAS

-60 LIWKIAKSASPRAKL
+60 LIWKIAKSASPRARL

-106 VCPPSVYPKALESCL
+106 VCPPSVYPKALENCL
-121 KNGVR
+121 KKGVKN
-126 TILLCG
+126 ILLCG
-132 GFPKSDLTETIIEA
+132 GFPKSDLTEPVLEA
-146 INKTAAAGIRIV
+146 INKTTAAGVRIV

-176 LPALPP
+176 LPSLPP

-288 EDEDGVMERALV
+288 EDEDGVMKRALV

-320 AMHRELTSGEL
+320 AMRKDLASGEL

-339 LDSLLADHAYNNHLR
+339 LDSLLADHAYNNDLR

-389 TIADLTDYLLNRP
+389 TIVDLTDYLLNRP

-408 LIVVTNPSLDAL
+408 LSVVTNPSFDPLE
-420 DLAKKLVPILKKSQK
+420 LAKKLVPILKKSSK
-435 PAVTVWIGTEPDFP
+435 PAVTVWIGTESDFP
-449 AIKHLRKNGI
+449 AIKYLRKNGI

-495 DPAFFAGARKVMQ
+495 DPAFFASARKIIQ
-508 TARREGRHL
+508 TAHREGRHL

-560 LRMDGV
+560 LRMNGV

-580 NERELKGA
+580 NERELKGS

-596 VHLGQPGQPEEGFGV
+596 VHLGQPEEGLGV
-611 FLQKTLDTNNRR
+611 FLQKTLDSDNRR

-650 FKDTVFNFAPLSLKE
+650 FKGTAFNFAPLSLKE
-665 AQDMIS
+665 ARDMIS

-684 LASCDPEPI
+684 LPPCDPEPI

-705 EIPAVRS
+705 EVPAVRS

-754 SFEKNVRGKYGMVKI
+754 SFEKNVRGKYGLVKI
-769 KNAAPEDKENFLKY
+769 KYSAPEDKENFLKY

-845 TSAEFVISLRD
+845 TSAEFGISVRD
-856 DCQGRRLATLL
+856 DWHGRGLATLL

-888 KDNENMHGMMTKRG
+888 KDNENMHGMMAKRG
-902 YVRTTDEDD
+902 YVRTTDKDD

>member
-1 MAFLRH
+1 
-7 ASLQTYPP
+7 
-15 DLDFNFRQAFG
+15 
-26 SANTMDFNHYLH
+26 MDFNHYLH
-38 TLFNPRSVAIVGAS
+38 SLFNPRSVAIIGAS

-60 LIWKIAKSASPRAKL
+60 LIWKIAKSASPRARL

-106 VCPPSVYPKALESCL
+106 VCPPSVYPKALENCL
-121 KNGVR
+121 KKGVKN
-126 TILLCG
+126 ILLCG
-132 GFPKSDLTETIIEA
+132 GFPKSDLTEPVLEA
-146 INKTAAAGIRIV
+146 INKTTAAGVRIV

-176 LPALPP
+176 LPSLPP

-288 EDEDGVMERALV
+288 EDEDGVMKRALV

-320 AMHRELTSGEL
+320 AMRKDLASGEL

-339 LDSLLADHAYNNHLR
+339 LDSLLADHAYNNDLR

-389 TIADLTDYLLNRP
+389 TIVDLTDYLLNRP

-408 LIVVTNPSLDAL
+408 LSVVTNPSFDPLE
-420 DLAKKLVPILKKSQK
+420 LAKKLVPILKKSSK
-435 PAVTVWIGTEPDFP
+435 PAVTVWIGTESDFP
-449 AIKHLRKNGI
+449 AIKYLRKNGI

-495 DPAFFAGARKVMQ
+495 DPAFFASARKIIQ

-517 LYEEESKRLLA
+517 LYEEESKHLLA

-560 LRMDGV
+560 LRMNGV

-580 NERELKGA
+580 NERELKGS

-596 VHLGQPGQPEEGFGV
+596 VHLGQPEEGLGV
-611 FLQKTLDTNNRR
+611 FLQKTLDSDNRR

-650 FKDTVFNFAPLSLKE
+650 FKNTVFNFAPLSLKE

-684 LASCDPEPI
+684 LPPCDPEPT

-705 EIPAVRS
+705 EVPAVRS

-754 SFEKNVRGKYGMVKI
+754 SFEKNVRGKYGLVKI
-769 KNAAPEDKENFLKY
+769 KYSAPEDKENFLKY

-845 TSAEFVISLRD
+845 TSAEFGISVRD
-856 DCQGRRLATLL
+856 DWHGRGLATLL

-888 KDNENMHGMMTKRG
+888 KDNENMHGMMVKRG
-902 YVRTTDEDD
+902 YVRTTDKDD

>member
-1 MAFLRH
+1 
-7 ASLQTYPP
+7 
-15 DLDFNFRQAFG
+15 
-26 SANTMDFNHYLH
+26 MDFNHYLH
-38 TLFNPRSVAIVGAS
+38 SLFNPRSVAIIGAS

-60 LIWKIAKSASPRAKL
+60 LIWKIAKSASPRARL

-106 VCPPSVYPKALESCL
+106 VCPPSVYPKALENCL
-121 KNGVR
+121 KKGVKN
-126 TILLCG
+126 ILLCG
-132 GFPKSDLTETIIEA
+132 GFPKSDLTEPVLEA
-146 INKTAAAGIRIV
+146 INKTTAAGVRIV

-176 LPALPP
+176 LPSLPP

-288 EDEDGVMERALV
+288 EDEDGVMKRALV

-320 AMHRELTSGEL
+320 AMRKDLASGEL

-339 LDSLLADHAYNNHLR
+339 LDSLLADHAYNNDLR

-389 TIADLTDYLLNRP
+389 TIVDLTDYLLNRP

-408 LIVVTNPSLDAL
+408 LSVVTNPSFDPLE
-420 DLAKKLVPILKKSQK
+420 LAKKLVPILKKSSK
-435 PAVTVWIGTEPDFP
+435 PAVTVWIGTESDFP
-449 AIKHLRKNGI
+449 AIKYLRKNGI

-495 DPAFFAGARKVMQ
+495 DPAFFASARKIIQ

-560 LRMDGV
+560 LRMNGV

-580 NERELKGA
+580 NERELKGS

-596 VHLGQPGQPEEGFGV
+596 VHLGQPEEGLGV
-611 FLQKTLDTNNRR
+611 FLQKTLDSDNRR

-650 FKDTVFNFAPLSLKE
+650 FKGTAFNFAPLSLKE
-665 AQDMIS
+665 ARDMIS

-684 LASCDPEPI
+684 LPPCDPEPI

-705 EIPAVRS
+705 EVPAVRS

-754 SFEKNVRGKYGMVKI
+754 SFEKNVRGKYGLVKI
-769 KNAAPEDKENFLKY
+769 KYSAPEDKENFLKY

-845 TSAEFVISLRD
+845 TSAEFGISVRD
-856 DCQGRRLATLL
+856 DWHGRGLATLL

-888 KDNENMHGMMTKRG
+888 LKDNENMHGMMAKRG
-902 YVRTTDEDD
+902 YVRTTDKDD

>member
-1 MAFLRH
+1 
-7 ASLQTYPP
+7 
-15 DLDFNFRQAFG
+15 
-26 SANTMDFNHYLH
+26 MDFNHYLH
-38 TLFNPRSVAIVGAS
+38 SLFNPRSVAIIGAS

-60 LIWKIAKSASPRAKL
+60 LIWKIAKSASPRARL

-106 VCPPSVYPKALESCL
+106 VCPPSVYPKALENCL
-121 KNGVR
+121 KKGVKN
-126 TILLCG
+126 ILLCG
-132 GFPKSDLTETIIEA
+132 GFPKSDLTEPVLEA
-146 INKTAAAGIRIV
+146 INKTTAAGVRIV

-176 LPALPP
+176 LPSLPP

-288 EDEDGVMERALV
+288 EDEDGVMKRALV

-320 AMHRELTSGEL
+320 AMRKDLASGEL

-339 LDSLLADHAYNNHLR
+339 LDSLFADHADNNDLR

-389 TIADLTDYLLNRP
+389 TIVDLTDYLLNRP

-408 LIVVTNPSLDAL
+408 LSVVTNPSFDPLE
-420 DLAKKLVPILKKSQK
+420 LAKKLVPILKKSSK
-435 PAVTVWIGTEPDFP
+435 PAVTVWIGTESDFP
-449 AIKHLRKNGI
+449 AIKYLRKNGI

-495 DPAFFAGARKVMQ
+495 DPAFFASARKIIQ

-560 LRMDGV
+560 LRMNGV

-580 NERELKGA
+580 NERELKGS

-596 VHLGQPGQPEEGFGV
+596 VHLGQPEEGLGV
-611 FLQKTLDTNNRR
+611 FLQKTLDSDNRR

-650 FKDTVFNFAPLSLKE
+650 FKGTAFNFAPLSLKE
-665 AQDMIS
+665 ARDMIS

-684 LASCDPEPI
+684 LPPCDPEPI

-705 EIPAVRS
+705 EVPAVRS

-754 SFEKNVRGKYGMVKI
+754 SFEKNVRGKYGLVKI
-769 KNAAPEDKENFLKY
+769 KYSAPEDKENFLKY

-845 TSAEFVISLRD
+845 TSAEFGISVRD
-856 DCQGRRLATLL
+856 DWHGRGLATLL

-888 KDNENMHGMMTKRG
+888 KDNENMHGMMAKRG
-902 YVRTTDEDD
+902 YVRTTDKDD

>member
-1 MAFLRH
+1 
-7 ASLQTYPP
+7 
-15 DLDFNFRQAFG
+15 
-26 SANTMDFNHYLH
+26 MDFNHYLH
-38 TLFNPRSVAIVGAS
+38 SLFNPRSVAIIGAS

-60 LIWKIAKSASPRAKL
+60 LIWKIAKSASPRARL

-106 VCPPSVYPKALESCL
+106 VCPPSVYPKALENCL
-121 KNGVR
+121 KKGVKN
-126 TILLCG
+126 ILLCG
-132 GFPKSDLTETIIEA
+132 GFPKSDLTEPVLEA
-146 INKTAAAGIRIV
+146 INKTTAAGVRIV

-176 LPALPP
+176 LPSLPP

-288 EDEDGVMERALV
+288 EDEDGVMKRALV

-320 AMHRELTSGEL
+320 AMRKDLASGEL

-339 LDSLLADHAYNNHLR
+339 LDSLLADHAYNNDLR

-389 TIADLTDYLLNRP
+389 TIVDLTDYLLNRP

-408 LIVVTNPSLDAL
+408 LSVVTNPSFDPLE
-420 DLAKKLVPILKKSQK
+420 LAKKLVPILKKSSK
-435 PAVTVWIGTEPDFP
+435 PAVTVWIGTESDFP
-449 AIKHLRKNGI
+449 AIKYLRKNGI

-495 DPAFFAGARKVMQ
+495 DPAFFASARKIIQ

-560 LRMDGV
+560 LRMNGV

-580 NERELKGA
+580 NERELKGS

-596 VHLGQPGQPEEGFGV
+596 VHLGQPEEGLGV
-611 FLQKTLDTNNRR
+611 FLQKTLDSDNRR

-637 IVYLGIGGLYGKI
+637 IVYLSIGGLYGKI
-650 FKDTVFNFAPLSLKE
+650 FKGTAFNFAPLSLKE
-665 AQDMIS
+665 ARDMIS

-684 LASCDPEPI
+684 LPPCDPEPI

-705 EIPAVRS
+705 EVPAVRS

-754 SFEKNVRGKYGMVKI
+754 SFEKNVRGKYGLVKI
-769 KNAAPEDKENFLKY
+769 KYSAPEDKENFLKY

-845 TSAEFVISLRD
+845 TSAEFGISVRD
-856 DCQGRRLATLL
+856 DWHGRGLATLL

-888 KDNENMHGMMTKRG
+888 KDNENMHGMMAKRG
-902 YVRTTDEDD
+902 YVRTTDKDD

>member
-1 MAFLRH
+1 
-7 ASLQTYPP
+7 
-15 DLDFNFRQAFG
+15 
-26 SANTMDFNHYLH
+26 MDFNHYLH
-38 TLFNPRSVAIVGAS
+38 SLFNPRSVAIIGAS

-60 LIWKIAKSASPRAKL
+60 LIWKIAKSASPRARL

-106 VCPPSVYPKALESCL
+106 VCPPSVYPKALENCL
-121 KNGVR
+121 KKGVKN
-126 TILLCG
+126 ILLCG
-132 GFPKSDLTETIIEA
+132 GFPKSDLTEPVLEA
-146 INKTAAAGIRIV
+146 INKTTAAGVRIV

-176 LPALPP
+176 LPSLPP

-288 EDEDGVMERALV
+288 EDEDGVMKRALV

-320 AMHRELTSGEL
+320 AMRKDLASGEL

-339 LDSLLADHAYNNHLR
+339 LDSLLADHAYNNDLR

-389 TIADLTDYLLNRP
+389 TIVDLTDYLLNRP

-408 LIVVTNPSLDAL
+408 LSVVTNPSFDPLE
-420 DLAKKLVPILKKSQK
+420 LAKKLVPILKKSSK
-435 PAVTVWIGTEPDFP
+435 PAVTVWIGTESDFP
-449 AIKHLRKNGI
+449 AIKYLRKNGI

-495 DPAFFAGARKVMQ
+495 DPAFFASARKIIQ

-560 LRMDGV
+560 LRMNGV

-580 NERELKGA
+580 NERELKGS

-596 VHLGQPGQPEEGFGV
+596 VHLGQPEEGLGV
-611 FLQKTLDTNNRR
+611 FLQKTLDSDNRR

-650 FKDTVFNFAPLSLKE
+650 FKNTVFNFAPLSLKE

-684 LASCDPEPI
+684 LPPCDPEPT

-705 EIPAVRS
+705 EVPAVRS

-754 SFEKNVRGKYGMVKI
+754 SFEKNVRGKYGLAKI
-769 KNAAPEDKENFLKY
+769 KYSAPEDKENFLKY

-845 TSAEFVISLRD
+845 TSAEFGISVRD
-856 DCQGRRLATLL
+856 DWHGRGLATLL

-888 KDNENMHGMMTKRG
+888 KDNENMHGMMAKRG
-902 YVRTTDEDD
+902 YVRTTDKDD

>member
-1 MAFLRH
+1 
-7 ASLQTYPP
+7 
-15 DLDFNFRQAFG
+15 
-26 SANTMDFNHYLH
+26 MDFNHYLH
-38 TLFNPRSVAIVGAS
+38 SLFNPRSVAIIGAS

-60 LIWKIAKSASPRAKL
+60 LIWKIAKSASPRARL

-106 VCPPSVYPKALESCL
+106 VCPPSVYPKALENCL
-121 KNGVR
+121 KKGVKN
-126 TILLCG
+126 ILLCG
-132 GFPKSDLTETIIEA
+132 GFPKSDLTEPVLEA
-146 INKTAAAGIRIV
+146 INKTTAAGVRIV

-176 LPALPP
+176 LPSLPP

-288 EDEDGVMERALV
+288 EDEDGVMKRALV

-320 AMHRELTSGEL
+320 AMRKDLASGEL

-339 LDSLLADHAYNNHLR
+339 LDSLLADHAYNNDLR

-389 TIADLTDYLLNRP
+389 TIVDLTDYLHNRP

-408 LIVVTNPSLDAL
+408 LSVVTNPSFDPLE
-420 DLAKKLVPILKKSQK
+420 LAKKLVPILKKSSK
-435 PAVTVWIGTEPDFP
+435 PAVTVWIGTESDFP
-449 AIKHLRKNGI
+449 AIKYLRKNGI

-495 DPAFFAGARKVMQ
+495 DPAFFASARKIIQ

-560 LRMDGV
+560 LRMNGV

-580 NERELKGA
+580 NERELKGS

-596 VHLGQPGQPEEGFGV
+596 VHLGQPEEGLGV
-611 FLQKTLDTNNRR
+611 FLQKTLDSDNRR

-650 FKDTVFNFAPLSLKE
+650 FKGTAFNFAPLSLKE
-665 AQDMIS
+665 ARDMIS

-684 LASCDPEPI
+684 LPPCDPEPI

-705 EIPAVRS
+705 EVPAVRS

-731 CVIGSDTLTADE
+731 CVIGSDTLTADK

-754 SFEKNVRGKYGMVKI
+754 SFEKNVRGKYGLVKI
-769 KNAAPEDKENFLKY
+769 KYSAPEDKENFLKY

-845 TSAEFVISLRD
+845 TSAEFGISVRD
-856 DCQGRRLATLL
+856 DWHGRGLATLL

-888 KDNENMHGMMTKRG
+888 KDNENMHGMMAKRG
-902 YVRTTDEDD
+902 YVRTTDKDD

>member
-1 MAFLRH
+1 
-7 ASLQTYPP
+7 
-15 DLDFNFRQAFG
+15 
-26 SANTMDFNHYLH
+26 MDFNHYLH
-38 TLFNPRSVAIVGAS
+38 SLFNPRSVAIIGAS

-60 LIWKIAKSASPRAKL
+60 LIWKIAKSASPRARL

-106 VCPPSVYPKALESCL
+106 VCPPSVYPKALENCL
-121 KNGVR
+121 KKGVKN
-126 TILLCG
+126 ILLCG
-132 GFPKSDLTETIIEA
+132 GFPKSDLTEPVLEA
-146 INKTAAAGIRIV
+146 INKTTAAGVRIV

-176 LPALPP
+176 LPSLPP

-288 EDEDGVMERALV
+288 EDEDGVMKRALV

-320 AMHRELTSGEL
+320 AMRKDLASGEL

-339 LDSLLADHAYNNHLR
+339 LDSLLADHAYNNDLR

-389 TIADLTDYLLNRP
+389 TIVDLTDYLLNRP

-408 LIVVTNPSLDAL
+408 LSVVTNPSFDPLE
-420 DLAKKLVPILKKSQK
+420 LAKKLVPILKKSSK
-435 PAVTVWIGTEPDFP
+435 PAVTVWIGTESDFP
-449 AIKHLRKNGI
+449 AIKYLRKNGI

-495 DPAFFAGARKVMQ
+495 DPAFFASARKIIQ

-560 LRMDGV
+560 LRMNGV

-580 NERELKGA
+580 NERELKGS

-596 VHLGQPGQPEEGFGV
+596 VHLGQPEEGLGV
-611 FLQKTLDTNNRR
+611 FLQKTLDSDNRR

-650 FKDTVFNFAPLSLKE
+650 FKGTAFNFVPLSLKE
-665 AQDMIS
+665 ARDMIS

-684 LASCDPEPI
+684 LPPCDPEPI

-705 EIPAVRS
+705 EVPAVRS

-754 SFEKNVRGKYGMVKI
+754 SFEKNVRGKYGLVKI
-769 KNAAPEDKENFLKY
+769 KYSAPEDKENFLKY

-845 TSAEFVISLRD
+845 TSAEFGISVRD
-856 DCQGRRLATLL
+856 DWHGRGLATLL

-888 KDNENMHGMMTKRG
+888 KDNENMHGMMAKRG
-902 YVRTTDEDD
+902 YVRTTDKDD

>member
-1 MAFLRH
+1 
-7 ASLQTYPP
+7 
-15 DLDFNFRQAFG
+15 
-26 SANTMDFNHYLH
+26 MDFNHYLH
-38 TLFNPRSVAIVGAS
+38 SLFNPRSVAIIGAS

-60 LIWKIAKSASPRAKL
+60 LIWKIAKSASPRARL

-106 VCPPSVYPKALESCL
+106 VCPPSVYPKALETCL
-121 KNGVR
+121 KKGVKY
-126 TILLCG
+126 ILHCG
-132 GFPKSDLTETIIEA
+132 GFPKSVLTEPVLEP
-146 INKTAAAGIRIV
+146 INKTAAAGVRIV

-176 LPALPP
+176 LPSLPP

-288 EDEDGVMERALV
+288 EDEDGVMKRALV

-320 AMHRELTSGEL
+320 AMRKDLASGEL

-339 LDSLLADHAYNNHLR
+339 LDSLLADHAYNNDLR

-389 TIADLTDYLLNRP
+389 TIVDLTDYLLNRP

-408 LIVVTNPSLDAL
+408 LSVVTNPSFDPLE
-420 DLAKKLVPILKKSQK
+420 LAKKLVPILKKSSK
-435 PAVTVWIGTEPDFP
+435 PAVTVWIGTESDFP
-449 AIKHLRKNGI
+449 AIKYLRKNGI

-495 DPAFFAGARKVMQ
+495 DPAFFASARKIIQ

-560 LRMDGV
+560 LRMNGV

-580 NERELKGA
+580 NERELKGS

-596 VHLGQPGQPEEGFGV
+596 VHLGQPEEGLGV
-611 FLQKTLDTNNRR
+611 FLQKTLDSDNRR

-650 FKDTVFNFAPLSLKE
+650 FKGTAFNFAPLSLKE
-665 AQDMIS
+665 ARDMIS

-684 LASCDPEPI
+684 LPPCDPEPI

-705 EIPAVRS
+705 EVPAVRS

-754 SFEKNVRGKYGMVKI
+754 SFEKNVRGKYGLVKI
-769 KNAAPEDKENFLKY
+769 KYSAPEDKENFLKY

-845 TSAEFVISLRD
+845 TSAEFGISVRD
-856 DCQGRRLATLL
+856 DWHGRGLATLL

-888 KDNENMHGMMTKRG
+888 KDNENMHGMMAKRG
-902 YVRTTDEDD
+902 YVRTTDKDD

>member
-1 MAFLRH
+1 
-7 ASLQTYPP
+7 
-15 DLDFNFRQAFG
+15 
-26 SANTMDFNHYLH
+26 MDFNHYLH
-38 TLFNPRSVAIVGAS
+38 SLFNPRSVAIIGAS

-60 LIWKIAKSASPRAKL
+60 LIWKIAKSASPRARL

-106 VCPPSVYPKALESCL
+106 VCPPSVYPKALENCL
-121 KNGVR
+121 KKGVKN
-126 TILLCG
+126 ILLCG
-132 GFPKSDLTETIIEA
+132 GFPKSDLTEPVLEA
-146 INKTAAAGIRIV
+146 INKTTAAGVRIV

-176 LPALPP
+176 LPSLPP

-288 EDEDGVMERALV
+288 EDEDGVMKRALV

-320 AMHRELTSGEL
+320 AMRKDLASGEL

-339 LDSLLADHAYNNHLR
+339 LDSLLADHAYNNDLR

-389 TIADLTDYLLNRP
+389 TIVDLTDYLLNRP

-408 LIVVTNPSLDAL
+408 LSVVTNPSFDPLE
-420 DLAKKLVPILKKSQK
+420 LAKKLVPILKKSSK
-435 PAVTVWIGTEPDFP
+435 PAVTVWIGTESDFP
-449 AIKHLRKNGI
+449 AIKYLRKNGI

-495 DPAFFAGARKVMQ
+495 DPAFFASARKIIQ

-560 LRMDGV
+560 LRMNGV

-580 NERELKGA
+580 NERELKGS

-596 VHLGQPGQPEEGFGV
+596 VHLGQPEEGLGV
-611 FLQKTLDTNNRR
+611 FLQKTLDSDNRR

-650 FKDTVFNFAPLSLKE
+650 FKGTAFNFAPLSLKE

-684 LASCDPEPI
+684 LPPCDPEPI

-705 EIPAVRS
+705 EVPAVRS

-754 SFEKNVRGKYGMVKI
+754 SFEKNVRGKYGLVKI
-769 KNAAPEDKENFLKY
+769 KYSAPEDKENFLKY

-845 TSAEFVISLRD
+845 TSAEFGISVRD
-856 DCQGRRLATLL
+856 DWHGRGLATLL

-888 KDNENMHGMMTKRG
+888 KDNENMHGMMAKRG
-902 YVRTTDEDD
+902 YVRTTDKDD

>member
-1 MAFLRH
+1 
-7 ASLQTYPP
+7 
-15 DLDFNFRQAFG
+15 
-26 SANTMDFNHYLH
+26 MDFNHYLH
-38 TLFNPRSVAIVGAS
+38 SLFNPRSVAIIGAS

-60 LIWKIAKSASPRAKL
+60 LIWKIAKSASPRARL

-106 VCPPSVYPKALESCL
+106 VCPPSVYPKALENCL
-121 KNGVR
+121 KKGVKN
-126 TILLCG
+126 ILLCG
-132 GFPKSDLTETIIEA
+132 GFPKSDLTEPVLEA
-146 INKTAAAGIRIV
+146 INKTTAAGVRIV

-176 LPALPP
+176 LPSLPP

-288 EDEDGVMERALV
+288 EDEDGVMKRALV

-320 AMHRELTSGEL
+320 AMRKDLASGEL

-339 LDSLLADHAYNNHLR
+339 LDSLLADHAYNNDLR

-389 TIADLTDYLLNRP
+389 TIVDLTDYLLNRP

-408 LIVVTNPSLDAL
+408 LSVVTNPSFDPLE
-420 DLAKKLVPILKKSQK
+420 LAKKLVPILKKSSK
-435 PAVTVWIGTEPDFP
+435 PAVTVWIGTESDFP
-449 AIKHLRKNGI
+449 AIKYLRKNGI

-495 DPAFFAGARKVMQ
+495 DPAFFASARKIIQ

-560 LRMDGV
+560 LRMNGV

-580 NERELKGA
+580 NERELKGS

-596 VHLGQPGQPEEGFGV
+596 VHLGQPEEGLGV
-611 FLQKTLDTNNRR
+611 FLQKTLDSDNRR

-650 FKDTVFNFAPLSLKE
+650 FKGTAFNFAPLSLKE
-665 AQDMIS
+665 ARDMIS

-684 LASCDPEPI
+684 LPPCDPEPI

-705 EIPAVRS
+705 EVPAVRS

-754 SFEKNVRGKYGMVKI
+754 SFEKNVRGKYGLVKI
-769 KNAAPEDKENFLKY
+769 KYSAPEDKENFLKY

-811 SSDPDRSFSI
+811 SSDPDRYFSI

-845 TSAEFVISLRD
+845 TSAEFGISVRD
-856 DCQGRRLATLL
+856 DWHGRGLATLL

-888 KDNENMHGMMTKRG
+888 KDNENMHGMMAKRG
-902 YVRTTDEDD
+902 YVRTTDKDD

>member
-1 MAFLRH
+1 
-7 ASLQTYPP
+7 
-15 DLDFNFRQAFG
+15 
-26 SANTMDFNHYLH
+26 MDFNHYLH
-38 TLFNPRSVAIVGAS
+38 SLFNPRSVAIIGAS

-60 LIWKIAKSASPRAKL
+60 LIWKIAKSASPRATL

-106 VCPPSVYPKALESCL
+106 VCPPSVYPKALENCL
-121 KNGVR
+121 KKGVKN
-126 TILLCG
+126 ILLCG
-132 GFPKSDLTETIIEA
+132 GFPKSDLTEPVLEA
-146 INKTAAAGIRIV
+146 INKTTAAGVRIV

-176 LPALPP
+176 LPSLPP

-288 EDEDGVMERALV
+288 EDEDGVMKRALV

-320 AMHRELTSGEL
+320 AMRKDLASGEL

-339 LDSLLADHAYNNHLR
+339 LDSLLADHAYNNDLR

-389 TIADLTDYLLNRP
+389 TIVDLTDYLLNRP

-408 LIVVTNPSLDAL
+408 LSVVTNPSFDPLE
-420 DLAKKLVPILKKSQK
+420 LAKKLVPILKKSSK
-435 PAVTVWIGTEPDFP
+435 PAVTVWIGTESDFP
-449 AIKHLRKNGI
+449 AIKYLRKNGI

-495 DPAFFAGARKVMQ
+495 DPAFFASARKIIQ

-528 GIGFETTAGIYAGS
+528 SIGFETTAGIYAGS

-560 LRMDGV
+560 LRMNGV

-580 NERELKGA
+580 NERELKGS

-596 VHLGQPGQPEEGFGV
+596 VHLGQPEEGLGV
-611 FLQKTLDTNNRR
+611 FLQKTLDSDNRR

-650 FKDTVFNFAPLSLKE
+650 FKGTAFNFAPLSLKE
-665 AQDMIS
+665 ARDMIS

-684 LASCDPEPI
+684 LPPCDPEPI

-705 EIPAVRS
+705 EVPAVRS

-754 SFEKNVRGKYGMVKI
+754 SFEKNVRGKYGLVKI
-769 KNAAPEDKENFLKY
+769 KYSAPEDKENFLKY

-845 TSAEFVISLRD
+845 TSAEFGISVRD
-856 DCQGRRLATLL
+856 DWHGRGLATLL

-888 KDNENMHGMMTKRG
+888 KDNENMHGMMAKRG
-902 YVRTTDEDD
+902 YVRTTDKDD

>member
-1 MAFLRH
+1 
-7 ASLQTYPP
+7 
-15 DLDFNFRQAFG
+15 
-26 SANTMDFNHYLH
+26 MDFNHYLH
-38 TLFNPRSVAIVGAS
+38 SLFNPRSVAIIGAS

-60 LIWKIAKSASPRAKL
+60 LIWKIAKSASPRATL

-106 VCPPSVYPKALESCL
+106 VCPPSVYPKALENCL
-121 KNGVR
+121 KKGVKN
-126 TILLCG
+126 ILLCG
-132 GFPKSDLTETIIEA
+132 GFPKSDLTEPVLEA
-146 INKTAAAGIRIV
+146 INKTTAAGVRIV

-176 LPALPP
+176 LPSLPP

-288 EDEDGVMERALV
+288 EDEDGVMKRALV

-320 AMHRELTSGEL
+320 AMRKDLASGEL

-339 LDSLLADHAYNNHLR
+339 LDSLLADHAYNNDLR

-389 TIADLTDYLLNRP
+389 TIVDLTDYLLNRP

-408 LIVVTNPSLDAL
+408 LSVVTNPSFDPLE
-420 DLAKKLVPILKKSQK
+420 LAKKLVPILKKSSK
-435 PAVTVWIGTEPDFP
+435 PAVTVWIGTESDFP
-449 AIKHLRKNGI
+449 AIKYLRKNGI

-495 DPAFFAGARKVMQ
+495 DPAFFASARKIIQ

-560 LRMDGV
+560 LRMNGV

-580 NERELKGA
+580 NERELKGS

-596 VHLGQPGQPEEGFGV
+596 VHLGQPEEGLGV
-611 FLQKTLDTNNRR
+611 FLQKTLDSDNRR

-637 IVYLGIGGLYGKI
+637 IVYLSIGGLYGKI
-650 FKDTVFNFAPLSLKE
+650 FKGTAFNFAPLSLKE
-665 AQDMIS
+665 ARDMIS

-684 LASCDPEPI
+684 LPPCDPEPI

-705 EIPAVRS
+705 EVPAVRS

-754 SFEKNVRGKYGMVKI
+754 SFEKNVRGKYGLVKI
-769 KNAAPEDKENFLKY
+769 KYSAPEDKENFLKY

-845 TSAEFVISLRD
+845 TSAEFGISVRD
-856 DCQGRRLATLL
+856 DWHGRGLATLL

-888 KDNENMHGMMTKRG
+888 KDNENMHGMMAKRG
-902 YVRTTDEDD
+902 YVRTTDKDD

>member
-1 MAFLRH
+1 
-7 ASLQTYPP
+7 
-15 DLDFNFRQAFG
+15 
-26 SANTMDFNHYLH
+26 MDFNHYLH
-38 TLFNPRSVAIVGAS
+38 SLFNPRSVAIIGAS

-60 LIWKIAKSASPRAKL
+60 LIWKIAKSASPRARL

-106 VCPPSVYPKALESCL
+106 VCPPSVYPKALENCL
-121 KNGVR
+121 KKGVKN
-126 TILLCG
+126 ILLCG
-132 GFPKSDLTETIIEA
+132 GFPKSDLTEPVLEA
-146 INKTAAAGIRIV
+146 INKTTAAGVRIV

-176 LPALPP
+176 LPSLPP

-288 EDEDGVMERALV
+288 EDEDGVMKRALV

-320 AMHRELTSGEL
+320 AMRKDLASGEL

-339 LDSLLADHAYNNHLR
+339 LDSLLADHAYNNDLR

-389 TIADLTDYLLNRP
+389 TIVDLTDYLLNRP

-408 LIVVTNPSLDAL
+408 LSVVTNPSFDPLE
-420 DLAKKLVPILKKSQK
+420 LAKKLVPILKKSSK
-435 PAVTVWIGTEPDFP
+435 PAVTVWIGTESDFP
-449 AIKHLRKNGI
+449 AIKYLRKNGI

-495 DPAFFAGARKVMQ
+495 DPAFFASARKIIQ

-560 LRMDGV
+560 LRMNGV

-580 NERELKGA
+580 NERELKGS

-596 VHLGQPGQPEEGFGV
+596 VHLGQPEEGLGV
-611 FLQKTLDTNNRR
+611 FLQKTLDSDNRR

-650 FKDTVFNFAPLSLKE
+650 FKGTAFNFAPLSLKE
-665 AQDMIS
+665 ARDMIS

-684 LASCDPEPI
+684 LPPCDPEPI

-705 EIPAVRS
+705 EVPAVRS

-754 SFEKNVRGKYGMVKI
+754 SFEKNVRDKYGLAKI
-769 KNAAPEDKENFLKY
+769 KYSAPEDKENFLKY

-845 TSAEFVISLRD
+845 TSAEFGISVRD
-856 DCQGRRLATLL
+856 DWHGRGLATLL

-888 KDNENMHGMMTKRG
+888 KDNENMHGMMAKRG
-902 YVRTTDEDD
+902 YVRTTDKDD

>member
-1 MAFLRH
+1 
-7 ASLQTYPP
+7 
-15 DLDFNFRQAFG
+15 
-26 SANTMDFNHYLH
+26 MDFNHYLH
-38 TLFNPRSVAIVGAS
+38 TLFNPRSVAIIGAS
-52 ARSGSFGT
+52 ARAGSFGT

-95 DIKEDVDLAVL
+95 DINAVIDLAVL

-121 KNGVR
+121 KKGVKN
-126 TILLCG
+126 ILLCG
-132 GFPKSDLTETIIEA
+132 GFPKSDLTEPVLEA

-176 LPALPP
+176 LPSLPP

-288 EDEDGVMERALV
+288 EDEDGVMKRALV

-320 AMHRELTSGEL
+320 AMRKDLASGEL

-339 LDSLLADHAYNNHLR
+339 LDSLLADHAYNNDLR

-408 LIVVTNPSLDAL
+408 LSVVTNPSLDSL
-420 DLAKKLVPILKKSQK
+420 DLAKKVVPILKKSQK
-435 PAVTVWIGTEPDFP
+435 PTVTVWIGTESDFP
-449 AIKHLRKNGI
+449 AIKYLRKNGI

-495 DPAFFAGARKVMQ
+495 DPAFFAGARKVIQ
-508 TARREGRHL
+508 IARREGRHL

-588 WKNMSERA
+588 WKNMSDRA
-596 VHLGQPGQPEEGFGV
+596 VHLGQSEDSFGV
-611 FLQKTLDTNNRR
+611 FLQKTLDTGNRR

-637 IVYLGIGGLYGKI
+637 IIYLGIGGLYGKI

-684 LASCDPEPI
+684 LSPCDPEPI

-705 EIPAVRS
+705 EVPAVRS

-754 SFEKNVRGKYGMVKI
+754 SFEKNLRGKYGLVKI

-821 FAVDPNSDSGDIIAE
+821 FAVDPNSDSGNIIAE

-845 TSAEFVISLRD
+845 TSAEFGISVRD
-856 DCQGRRLATLL
+856 DWQGRGLATLL

-888 KDNENMHGMMTKRG
+888 KDNENMHGMMAKRG

>member
-1 MAFLRH
+1 
-7 ASLQTYPP
+7 
-15 DLDFNFRQAFG
+15 
-26 SANTMDFNHYLH
+26 MDFNHYLH
-38 TLFNPRSVAIVGAS
+38 SLFNPRSVAIIGAS

-60 LIWKIAKSASPRAKL
+60 LIWKIAKSASPRARL

-106 VCPPSVYPKALESCL
+106 VCPPSVYPKALENCL
-121 KNGVR
+121 KKGVKN
-126 TILLCG
+126 ILLCG
-132 GFPKSDLTETIIEA
+132 GFPKSDLTEPVLEA
-146 INKTAAAGIRIV
+146 INKTTAAGVRIV

-176 LPALPP
+176 LPSLPP

-288 EDEDGVMERALV
+288 EDEDGVMKRALV

-320 AMHRELTSGEL
+320 AMRKDLASGEL

-339 LDSLLADHAYNNHLR
+339 LDSLLADHAYNNDLR

-389 TIADLTDYLLNRP
+389 TIVDLTDYLLNRP

-408 LIVVTNPSLDAL
+408 LSVVTNPSFDPLE
-420 DLAKKLVPILKKSQK
+420 LAKKLVPILKKSSK
-435 PAVTVWIGTEPDFP
+435 PAVTVWIGTESDFP
-449 AIKHLRKNGI
+449 AIKYLRKNGI

-467 ACRAIRLMEQFR
+467 ACCAIRLMEQFR

-495 DPAFFAGARKVMQ
+495 DPAFFASARKIIQ

-560 LRMDGV
+560 LRMNGV

-580 NERELKGA
+580 NERELKGS

-596 VHLGQPGQPEEGFGV
+596 VHLGQPEEGLGV
-611 FLQKTLDTNNRR
+611 FLQKTLDSDNRR

-650 FKDTVFNFAPLSLKE
+650 FKGTAFNFAPLSLKE
-665 AQDMIS
+665 ARDMIS

-684 LASCDPEPI
+684 LPPCDPEPI

-705 EIPAVRS
+705 EVPAVRS

-754 SFEKNVRGKYGMVKI
+754 SFEKNVRGKYGLVKI
-769 KNAAPEDKENFLKY
+769 KYSAPEDKENFLKY

-845 TSAEFVISLRD
+845 TSAEFGISVRD
-856 DCQGRRLATLL
+856 DWHGRGLATLL

-888 KDNENMHGMMTKRG
+888 KDNENMHGMMAKRG
-902 YVRTTDEDD
+902 YVRTTDKDD

>member
-1 MAFLRH
+1 
-7 ASLQTYPP
+7 
-15 DLDFNFRQAFG
+15 
-26 SANTMDFNHYLH
+26 MDFNHYLH
-38 TLFNPRSVAIVGAS
+38 SLFNPRSVAIIGAS

-60 LIWKIAKSASPRAKL
+60 LIWKIAKSASPRARL

-106 VCPPSVYPKALESCL
+106 VCPPSVYPKALENCL
-121 KNGVR
+121 KKGVKN
-126 TILLCG
+126 ILLCG
-132 GFPKSDLTETIIEA
+132 GFPKSDLTEPVLEA
-146 INKTAAAGIRIV
+146 INKTTAAGVRIV

-176 LPALPP
+176 LPSLPP

-288 EDEDGVMERALV
+288 EDEDGVMKRALV

-320 AMHRELTSGEL
+320 AMRKDLASGEL

-339 LDSLLADHAYNNHLR
+339 LDSLLADHAYNNDLR

-389 TIADLTDYLLNRP
+389 TIVDLTDYLLNRP

-408 LIVVTNPSLDAL
+408 LSVVTNPSFDPLE
-420 DLAKKLVPILKKSQK
+420 LAKKLVPILKKSSK
-435 PAVTVWIGTEPDFP
+435 PAVTVWIGTESDFP
-449 AIKHLRKNGI
+449 AIKYLRKNGI

-495 DPAFFAGARKVMQ
+495 DPAFFASARKIIQ

-560 LRMDGV
+560 LRMNGV

-580 NERELKGA
+580 NERELKGS

-596 VHLGQPGQPEEGFGV
+596 VHLGQPEEGLGV
-611 FLQKTLDTNNRR
+611 FLQKTLDSDNRR

-650 FKDTVFNFAPLSLKE
+650 FKGTAFNFAPLSLKE
-665 AQDMIS
+665 ARDMIS

-684 LASCDPEPI
+684 LPPCDPEPI

-705 EIPAVRS
+705 EVPAVRS

-719 CGKGHAI
+719 CGKGLAI

-754 SFEKNVRGKYGMVKI
+754 SFEKNVRGKYGLVKI
-769 KNAAPEDKENFLKY
+769 KYSAPEDKENFLKY

-845 TSAEFVISLRD
+845 TSAEFGISVRD
-856 DCQGRRLATLL
+856 DWHGRGLATLL

-888 KDNENMHGMMTKRG
+888 KDNENMHGMMAKRG
-902 YVRTTDEDD
+902 YVRTTDKDD

>member
-1 MAFLRH
+1 
-7 ASLQTYPP
+7 
-15 DLDFNFRQAFG
+15 
-26 SANTMDFNHYLH
+26 MDFNHYLH
-38 TLFNPRSVAIVGAS
+38 SLFNPRSVAIIGAS

-60 LIWKIAKSASPRAKL
+60 LIWKIAKSASPRARL

-106 VCPPSVYPKALESCL
+106 VCPPSVYPKALENCL
-121 KNGVR
+121 KKGVKN
-126 TILLCG
+126 ILLCG
-132 GFPKSDLTETIIEA
+132 GFPKSDLTEPVLEA
-146 INKTAAAGIRIV
+146 INKTTAAGVRIV

-176 LPALPP
+176 LPSLPP

-288 EDEDGVMERALV
+288 EDEDGVMKRALV

-320 AMHRELTSGEL
+320 AMRKDLASGEL

-339 LDSLLADHAYNNHLR
+339 LDSLLADHAYNNDLR

-389 TIADLTDYLLNRP
+389 TIVDLTDYLLNRP

-408 LIVVTNPSLDAL
+408 LSVVTNPSFDPLE
-420 DLAKKLVPILKKSQK
+420 LAKKLVPILKKSSK
-435 PAVTVWIGTEPDFP
+435 PAVTVWIGTESDFP
-449 AIKHLRKNGI
+449 AIKYLRKNGI

-495 DPAFFAGARKVMQ
+495 DPAFFASARKIIQ

-560 LRMDGV
+560 LRMNGV

-580 NERELKGA
+580 NERELKGS

-596 VHLGQPGQPEEGFGV
+596 AHLGQPEEGLGV
-611 FLQKTLDTNNRR
+611 FLQKTLDSDNRR

-650 FKDTVFNFAPLSLKE
+650 FKGTAFNFAPLSLKE
-665 AQDMIS
+665 ARDMIS

-684 LASCDPEPI
+684 LPPCDPEPI

-705 EIPAVRS
+705 EVPAVRS

-754 SFEKNVRGKYGMVKI
+754 SFEKNVRGKYGLVKI
-769 KNAAPEDKENFLKY
+769 KYSAPEDKENFLKY

-845 TSAEFVISLRD
+845 TSAEFGISVRD
-856 DCQGRRLATLL
+856 DWHGRGLATLL
-867 MDEIEAEA
+867 MVEIEAEA

-888 KDNENMHGMMTKRG
+888 KDNENMHGMMAKRG
-902 YVRTTDEDD
+902 YVRTTDKDD